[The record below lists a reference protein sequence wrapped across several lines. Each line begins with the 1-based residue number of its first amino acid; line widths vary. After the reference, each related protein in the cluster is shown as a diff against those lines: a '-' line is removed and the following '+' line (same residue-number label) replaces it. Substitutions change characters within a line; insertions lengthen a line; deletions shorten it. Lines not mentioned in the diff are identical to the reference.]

1 MPDRGAVMT
10 ALLSLLSRFWPHL
23 ISFALGAW
31 VAAAVQEIR
40 IERLQDQ
47 HTAFVNQQ
55 EALVLESAK
64 AALTKEKAW
73 IKEKEDA
80 QNAAAQREAA
90 LKAELSRTRRAADGL
105 RDTLTELRERVST
118 SSLDACRATADTLA
132 AVLGQCQARVGEL
145 AEQADGHASDVQTLT
160 EAWPQ

>member
-23 ISFALGAW
+23 IAFALGAW
-31 VAAAVQEIR
+31 AAVAVQEIR

-64 AALTKEKAW
+64 TALLKEKAW
-73 IKEKEDA
+73 IKEKEVS
-80 QNAAAQREAA
+80 QNAAAQRESS

-132 AVLGQCQARVGEL
+132 VVLGQCGEAYRGM
-145 AEQADGHASDVQTLT
+145 AEIADRHAADVQTLT